1 MRETLPK
8 FLTDFAERVRCETS
22 GGDTISEIIGNAVIE
37 AADNDSAYDLE
48 RLERAVSA
56 LIDSSERLREEN
68 RSLRE
73 QLASRVQRIQALD
86 GDLREAHQ
94 RRMDIAKR
102 IDDLIGQIDHLD
114 AQLGSEADA

>member
-1 MRETLPK
+1 MRETFPK

-37 AADNDSAYDLE
+37 AADNESAYDLE

-73 QLASRVQRIQALD
+73 QLASRVQRIQTLE

-94 RRMDIAKR
+94 RRKDIAKR

>member
-1 MRETLPK
+1 
-8 FLTDFAERVRCETS
+8 
-22 GGDTISEIIGNAVIE
+22 
-37 AADNDSAYDLE
+37 
-48 RLERAVSA
+48 

-73 QLASRVQRIQALD
+73 QLASRVQRIQTLE

-94 RRMDIAKR
+94 RRKDIAKR